1 MAHLRSFKLCMYF
14 LWLVCQAW
22 RFGRTGTS
30 CRGFAGDF
38 PPAEDRHPSRG
49 VVKGDHVQLGTSSMH
64 PTWGLG
70 HSLGAS
76 RSTYTEPSFCDIF
89 QYLSV
94 DINTLR
100 VFQLERKTVSR
111 TINELG
117 ALFPVKNILQ
127 INIYIYI
134 YVKCGMMR
142 ILYLL

>member
-1 MAHLRSFKLCMYF
+1 M
-14 LWLVCQAW
+14 
-22 RFGRTGTS
+22 
-30 CRGFAGDF
+30 
-38 PPAEDRHPSRG
+38 
-49 VVKGDHVQLGTSSMH
+49 VKGDHVQLGTSSMH

-134 YVKCGMMR
+134 RQMWDDAHTLSTVIHCRLLHHTKCNPFES
-142 ILYLL
+142 L